1 MRSPAE
7 VALVV
12 HLSAEGLN
20 QCEIA
25 RATGIPRG
33 TLRMWLAGRIP
44 DFDRG
49 WTYQGGRPDLR
60 TPGCPV
66 CLGQPDLLP
75 REPYVYLL
83 GLYLGD
89 GCLSA
94 ARRGVYKLR
103 IACANAYPGLI
114 RRCEAAMA
122 TVIPRRVGRV
132 LREGYTEVY
141 SHSKHWVCLCPQH
154 GPGRKHERKIE
165 LADWQQALVD
175 LDPRPLVRGLIHSDG
190 CRVLNRAYGTD
201 YPPYPRYEFTNLS
214 RDIQRIFTDA
224 CDALDIEWRNS
235 KWHTISIAKR
245 PSVAKLDAFI
255 GPKT

>member
-1 MRSPAE
+1 MRSPDE
-7 VALVV
+7 VALVI

-44 DFDRG
+44 DFP
-49 WTYQGGRPDLR
+49 YVCYLCAGRPD
-60 TPGCPV
+60 T
-66 CLGQPDLLP
+66 LP
-75 REPYVYLL
+75 RESYVYLL

-89 GCLSA
+89 GCLS
-94 ARRGVYKLR
+94 RGRKDVYKLR
-103 IACANAYPGLI
+103 IACANAYPGLMQ
-114 RRCEAAMA
+114 RCEDAMA
-122 TVIPRRVGRV
+122 AVIPRRVGRV
-132 LREGYTEVY
+132 VYNGCTEVY
-141 SHSKHWVCLCPQH
+141 SHSKHWACLFPQH
-154 GPGRKHERKIE
+154 GPGMKHTRKIE

-201 YPPYPRYEFTNLS
+201 YPPYPRYHFDNVS
-214 RDIQRIFTDA
+214 ADIRKIFTDA
-224 CDALDIEWRNS
+224 CDALGVEWRQSNARC
-235 KWHTISIAKR
+235 ISVAR
-245 PSVAKLDAFI
+245 RASVAKLDAFI